1 MVKKHDSGMWLVN
14 KNRFWVFIG
23 QHWHVSGHSGGE
35 QWCPGG
41 VGCGKVLTGTID
53 EGTTSVCDMVINGHN
68 DVSIRFNLS
77 CFQDNLGYPHNPHV
91 NGELSTIFFYS
102 TIFSNTFMKQEI
114 IFDMSCKSNCIMI
127 IKDVQKCFYI
137 YNPKDHWNKQ
147 RKEENCIFLLCET
160 IFVRLVQPLCHSL
173 P

>member
-1 MVKKHDSGMWLVN
+1 MAKKHDSDIWLVN
-14 KNRFWVFIG
+14 RNRFWVFIG

-53 EGTTSVCDMVINGHN
+53 EGTTSVTWLLMVTMT
-68 DVSIRFNLS
+68 FLS
-77 CFQDNLGYPHNPHV
+77 GLIYLVFKTTWVILRSMV
-91 NGELSTIFFYS
+91 NCQQYFFYS

-127 IKDVQKCFYI
+127 IKDAQKCFYI
-137 YNPKDHWNKQ
+137 YNPKDHRIKQ
-147 RKEENCIFLLCET
+147 R
-160 IFVRLVQPLCHSL
+160 SL
-173 P
+173 ARMK